1 MRSSNVRVV
10 VGFVCG
16 AGALVLCLVAGF
28 RVVSAAGV
36 TLATRE
42 VSLGKLHPGALPSSL
57 AVSPDSK
64 RVAYAAQRGFT
75 QLVVVDGVEGK
86 EYDAIG
92 DPVFSP
98 DSKRVAYGAWRG
110 GRWWVVVDG
119 VEGKEY
125 DGFMKGSRLVFDSP
139 SQFHT
144 LAQRGDE
151 FLRVEIEIV
160 TPVAEPSGAPR
171 SHP

>member
-1 MRSSNVRVV
+1 
-10 VGFVCG
+10 
-16 AGALVLCLVAGF
+16 
-28 RVVSAAGV
+28 
-36 TLATRE
+36 
-42 VSLGKLHPGALPSSL
+42 
-57 AVSPDSK
+57 
-64 RVAYAAQRGFT
+64 
-75 QLVVVDGVEGK
+75 
-86 EYDAIG
+86 
-92 DPVFSP
+92 
-98 DSKRVAYGAWRG
+98 
-110 GRWWVVVDG
+110 